1 MTNPPMP
8 NTPTL
13 YTTEIFRDHRGTIAS
28 FNTLDLSPFKRTY
41 FITHPST
48 ETIRA
53 WQGHKYESK
62 LFKVIKGKFIV
73 GFVEIDN
80 FDQPS
85 DTLKA
90 EYMILSAAKNEFLYI
105 PKGYANGL
113 KALDNGSVIQV
124 YSDFYLEESINE
136 KIRFSP
142 GKWLN
147 WHTIQ

>member
-1 MTNPPMP
+1 MTKK

-13 YTTEIFRDHRGTIAS
+13 YTEEIFSDHRGTIAS
-28 FNTLDLSPFKRTY
+28 FNNLDLSPFKRTY

-48 ETIRA
+48 KTIRA

-62 LFKVIKGKFIV
+62 IFKAIKGSFIV
-73 GFVEIDN
+73 GYVEIDN
-80 FDQPS
+80 FENPS
-85 DTLKA
+85 DKLKA
-90 EYMILSAAKNEFLYI
+90 EYMVLTASKNEFLYI

-113 KALDNGSVIQV
+113 KALDENAVIQV
-124 YSDFYLEESINE
+124 YSDFYLEESIKE

-142 GKWLN
+142 HKWLN

>member
-85 DTLKA
+85 DKLKA
-90 EYMILSAAKNEFLYI
+90 EYMILTAAKNEFLFI
-105 PKGYANGL
+105 L
-113 KALDNGSVIQV
+113 KAMPTG
-124 YSDFYLEESINE
+124 
-136 KIRFSP
+136 
-142 GKWLN
+142 
-147 WHTIQ
+147 